1 MSKLLELLVSLSVG
15 GSTVVVF
22 ILLLRLIPPDVFPA
36 KWRYAIGKM
45 AVGFYL
51 LPIALVIQW
60 LWPLFIP
67 KQTATVP
74 ISGLPASA
82 QQTQP
87 DLTTGAIPE
96 LNLSADAALIFLSI
110 WGTGALVFAIWQVYC
125 YRNFIKK
132 LQQHRSPVQENSEA
146 ARQLTLMKE
155 ALGMQSNVQLAY
167 SSVIRSP
174 VLVGL
179 WKPTIYLPME
189 NIPNVDTGMVIHHEL
204 THLKRK
210 DLWIKA
216 FTLGASTL
224 HWFNPFVHMLRKDI
238 HTWSELSCDEEVV
251 KGMSYAE
258 RKRYGETILN
268 VMVGSRGMPVRF
280 CASLSGDGKQL
291 KRRLTMMLNV
301 KKLKKHTVIMTAAA
315 VIAVGAIGTSTSAW
329 AANKTPKVN
338 TDTNQ
343 TIEGVGNRVSNE
355 AFQGVHYFKYSA
367 LLPDEQKWVTK
378 EMGQYYFE
386 DYEFLVP
393 FEELTPDE
401 QKHVTKEEGYYTSE
415 DIARLKETYEKYPP
429 GVSET
434 KTHKEDPAIPPGTSI
449 TVRSLTPEESAIF
462 KKRQER
468 AKSGKVGE
476 LTPEE
481 MAEIQSLFQK
491 ILKEVKNRID

>member
-1 MSKLLELLVSLSVG
+1 MSKILELLVSLSVA

-22 ILLLRLIPPDVFPA
+22 ILLLRLIPPDVLPA

-96 LNLSADAALIFLSI
+96 LNLSANTALIFLSI

-125 YRNFIKK
+125 YRKFIKK
-132 LQQHRSPVQENSEA
+132 LQQTRSPVPENSEA
-146 ARQLTLMKE
+146 AKQLTLMKE

-189 NIPNVDTGMVIHHEL
+189 NLPNVDIGMVIHHEL
-204 THLKRK
+204 IHLKRK
-210 DLWIKA
+210 DLWVKA
-216 FTLGASTL
+216 TAVAASAL
-224 HWFNPFVHMLRKDI
+224 HWFNPFVHILRKGI

-251 KGMSYAE
+251 KGMSHAE

-291 KRRLTMMLNV
+291 KRRLNMMLNV
-301 KKLKKHTVIMTAAA
+301 KKLKKHTVIITAAA
-315 VIAVGAIGTSTSAW
+315 VIAVGAIGTSTAVW
-329 AANKTPKVN
+329 AAKKTPEVRTDVN
-338 TDTNQ
+338 NSTKED
-343 TIEGVGNRVSNE
+343 VGGKMGNAQVTFIR
-355 AFQGVHYFKYSA
+355 YSA
-367 LLPDEQKWVTK
+367 LS
-378 EMGQYYFE
+378 
-386 DYEFLVP
+386 DYEKEVATKDIAKYYVDKERRVIEDREGELVP
-393 FEELTPDE
+393 FDTLSAEEQQRVSIEDGYFPDNLLTP
-401 QKHVTKEEGYYTSE
+401 
-415 DIARLKETYEKYPP
+415 
-429 GVSET
+429 
-434 KTHKEDPAIPPGTSI
+434 
-449 TVRSLTPEESAIF
+449 
-462 KKRQER
+462 
-468 AKSGKVGE
+468 
-476 LTPEE
+476 
-481 MAEIQSLFQK
+481 
-491 ILKEVKNRID
+491 KEVRQRMLEDKIITEEEFKQLNEGK